1 MTFEDII
8 EPSIGQLATPAR
20 TFDTLTLRSLP
31 ASIRSHISELE
42 MENARLQRVV
52 AELLLKNQKLR
63 GVSE

>member
-8 EPSIGQLATPAR
+8 EPSIGQLATPVG
-20 TFDTLTLRSLP
+20 TVDTLTLRSLP
-31 ASIRSHISELE
+31 ASIRSHIAELE
-42 MENARLQRVV
+42 MENTRLQRVV